1 MNDKLLKEELEKWK
15 TLYSGACVVIRS
27 LERQLESLASK
38 AQIAEMNLKNAQ
50 DAVLINKTLLR
61 QVTEENNKNEKEL
74 IEFMNRLK
82 AKLREMGYNGSFDR
96 LGQ

>member
-15 TLYSGACVVIRS
+15 TLYTGAGVVIRS
-27 LERQLESLASK
+27 LERQLADLSTKLSVAES
-38 AQIAEMNLKNAQ
+38 NLSNAQ
-50 DAVLINKTLLR
+50 NAVAINKTILR
-61 QVTEENNKNEKEL
+61 QVTEEHNRKEKDL

-82 AKLREMGYNGSFDR
+82 AKLREMGYDGSFDR